1 MGNIIAEG
9 GEEFRMSRGGE
20 RFDLTFLSF
29 LGQQTKKYPRGYML
43 PVFLILQTR
52 QSRREEPQ

>member
-9 GEEFRMSRGGE
+9 GEQFRMSRGDE

-29 LGQQTKKYPRGYML
+29 SERHTEIYPRGYML
-43 PVFLILQTR
+43 PMFLLLQTR